1 MLAPVAL
8 LALVVMAI
16 TLSVRE
22 NAKAPPY
29 GNGRVPEIRRQAA
42 ELAPLELE
50 EELEEA
56 LEEDEPEEDEL
67 GEDEDVD
74 EAEDVEAAGFD
85 SADFP
90 LSLPLPLPL
99 ADVVLA
105 VAGALLDDVLRL
117 SFR

>member
-1 MLAPVAL
+1 
-8 LALVVMAI
+8 MAI
-16 TLSVRE
+16 TLSGRE
-22 NAKAPPY
+22 NAKDPAVR
-29 GNGRVPEIRRQAA
+29 NGRVPEIRRRRQAA